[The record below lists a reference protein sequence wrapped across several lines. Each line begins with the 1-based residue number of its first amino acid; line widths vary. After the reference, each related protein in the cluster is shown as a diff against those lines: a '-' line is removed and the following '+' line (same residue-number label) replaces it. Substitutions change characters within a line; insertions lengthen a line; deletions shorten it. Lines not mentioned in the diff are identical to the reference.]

1 MLFLKRAVGKDMR
14 DGEDDL
20 DQFVRHALMIEAEE
34 ARQAGTVGFIARAL
48 TQATM
53 PHKAPS
59 DNEFTRQ
66 NGHFTLTMM
75 SPRHVGLP
83 YGSIPRLLLSWMTT
97 EAVRTR
103 SPVLELGPT
112 LSAFMAELGLARRGG
127 ERGDITRFRNQTTRL
142 FCSTVSCR
150 YEDKTHEE
158 GGNLNV
164 VEKYSLWWNPKTPD
178 QMPLWKSTVTLG
190 NSFFNEIID
199 RPVPVDMRA
208 LKALK
213 RSPMALDI
221 YCWLTYRLSY
231 LRKPT
236 EIPWAVLQIQFGAD
250 YTRTRGFKESFLHHL
265 RKILTLYPEANVE
278 DGERGLLL
286 KPSKPHVAQLPPVLP
301 QLKNPPIPE
310 PLLLPLPDF
319 QEQSGPH
326 LKTNTYEMA
335 RKAAPGWDV
344 YELERQWREWI
355 EKKGA
360 PRKPDAAFIAFCRK
374 KSSSQ
379 KSQSC

>member
-1 MLFLKRAVGKDMR
+1 MSD
-14 DGEDDL
+14 DEDDL
-20 DQFVRHALMIEAEE
+20 DQFVRHALVIEAEE
-34 ARQAGTVGFIARAL
+34 ARQAGAVGFIARAL

-53 PHKAPS
+53 PHKAHS

-150 YEDKTHEE
+150 YEDETHEE

-278 DGERGLLL
+278 KGERGLLL
-286 KPSKPHVAQLPPVLP
+286 KPSKPHVAQLLP
-301 QLKNPPIPE
+301 ALPRLKNPPAPE

-319 QEQSGPH
+319 QGREGPF
-326 LKTNTYEMA
+326 LKTQAYEMA

-355 EKKGA
+355 EKKGI
-360 PRKPDAAFIAFCRK
+360 PQKPDAAFIAFCRK
-374 KSSSQ
+374 KATHE
-379 KSQSC
+379 KS